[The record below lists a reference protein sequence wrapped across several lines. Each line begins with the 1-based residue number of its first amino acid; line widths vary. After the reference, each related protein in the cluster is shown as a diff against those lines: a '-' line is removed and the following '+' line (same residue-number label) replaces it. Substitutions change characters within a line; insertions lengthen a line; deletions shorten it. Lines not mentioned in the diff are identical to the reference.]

1 MNVPS
6 SGMAEHCN
14 DSKCSDIVTHKK
26 GTQTIETFLEVTSRD
41 CQKYL
46 GKVYFIRAKGGINEA
61 GLFTQSRL

>member
-14 DSKCSDIVTHKK
+14 GSKCSDIMTHKK
-26 GTQTIETFLEVTSRD
+26 GTQTIETFLEVISRD

-46 GKVYFIRAKGGINEA
+46 GESVLHKGKGVINEA
-61 GLFTQSRL
+61 GFFIQTRL